1 MNVSRTTS
9 CMMFSMLD
17 EREPYAARMAH
28 SATEAQTKPREWHS
42 PAPAVTRAAALLG
55 LLVEP
60 DARPLGLSDFARR
73 LGLPKSSVA
82 NLCAALEQAD
92 MLRRVNG
99 GYMLGPRLLELGS
112 AYLRTVDALQ
122 DFRETCR
129 TLPVASQET
138 LLLATL
144 DDLDVLYLAR
154 HDGTQPIRLGSDI
167 GRRLPAA
174 CTALGKAMLAQIDPR
189 DVADQHRR
197 LPEFPILTPKS
208 LRNLDELLAELER
221 TRERGYAIDDEEN
234 TPGVTCYAV
243 AIPGSPSAQQ
253 RRGVSVTLLKARET
267 PQLRDDLVADLRQL
281 AAHLSMRSAVG
292 LGQPS

>member
-1 MNVSRTTS
+1 MTS
-9 CMMFSMLD
+9 
-17 EREPYAARMAH
+17 
-28 SATEAQTKPREWHS
+28 SATHAHPTPPDLHS

-60 DARPLGLSDFARR
+60 DVSPLGLSDFARR

-92 MLRRVNG
+92 MIRRVNG

-112 AYLRTVDALQ
+112 AYLRTVDVLQ
-122 DFRETCR
+122 DFHESCR
-129 TLPVASQET
+129 NLRTGSQET

-174 CTALGKAMLAQIDPR
+174 CTALGKAMLAQMDPR
-189 DVADQHRR
+189 DVEEQHRR
-197 LPEFPILTPKS
+197 LPEFPVITPKS
-208 LRNLDELLAELER
+208 NRNVDELLADLER
-221 TRERGYAIDDEEN
+221 TRDRGYAIDDEEN

-243 AIPGSPSAQQ
+243 AIPAGEADEQ
-253 RRGVSVTLLKARET
+253 RRGVSVTLLKAREND
-267 PQLRDDLVADLRQL
+267 QLRDNLVADLRQL

-292 LGQPS
+292 LGRRS

>member
-1 MNVSRTTS
+1 
-9 CMMFSMLD
+9 
-17 EREPYAARMAH
+17 MAH
-28 SATEAQTKPREWHS
+28 SATQTQPTPSELHS

-60 DARPLGLSDFARR
+60 DAGPLGLSDFARR

-82 NLCAALEQAD
+82 NLCAALEQTD

-112 AYLRTVDALQ
+112 AYLRTVDMLQ

-154 HDGTQPIRLGSDI
+154 HDGTQPVRLGSDI

-174 CTALGKAMLAQIDPR
+174 VTALGKAMLAHLDPAE
-189 DVADQHRR
+189 VEEQHRR
-197 LPEFPILTPKS
+197 LPEFPVLTPKS
-208 LRNLDELLAELER
+208 LRNVDELLAELER

-243 AIPGSPSAQQ
+243 AIPGGAGHQ

-267 PQLRDDLVADLRQL
+267 DQLRDHLVADLRQL
-281 AAHLSMRSAVG
+281 AAHLSTRSTAG
-292 LGQPS
+292 LGPAS